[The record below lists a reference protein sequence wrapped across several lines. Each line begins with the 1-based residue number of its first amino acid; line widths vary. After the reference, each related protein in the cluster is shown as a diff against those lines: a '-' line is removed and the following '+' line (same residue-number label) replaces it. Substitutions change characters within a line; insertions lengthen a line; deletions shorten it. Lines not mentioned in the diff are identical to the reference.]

1 MPSDG
6 EIHQV
11 VERLW
16 VACPPALGR
25 GAWVSS
31 GKRRDFSLAR
41 FANLLSLQPSA
52 AVACLHREESWGT
65 EAGAKWT
72 LSWLP
77 GRVLQRAQ
85 LLCSSIS
92 YLFSDLENGYE
103 GGEGL

>member
-1 MPSDG
+1 MPGDG
-6 EIHQV
+6 EIYQV

-16 VACPPALGR
+16 VVCPPALGR

-31 GKRRDFSLAR
+31 GKRRDFSLVR
-41 FANLLSLQPSA
+41 FANLVSPPPSA

-77 GRVLQRAQ
+77 GRALQRAQ
-85 LLCSSIS
+85 LMRSLIS
-92 YLFSDLENGYE
+92 RLFSDLENGGE
-103 GGEGL
+103 GGL